1 MEENNVANVSVK
13 PKKKFYKKW
22 WFWVLIIAVIAIIGS
37 TASGGDDTPKTDNGT
52 QGSQGGQVQTQK
64 ATEEKKEDLEVSD
77 LNMTTNDFS
86 TTITGKVTNNT
97 DKTYS
102 YVQVTFSLYDS
113 EGALLGTALANV
125 TNLEGGGVW
134 KFEAIGI
141 EGNVASYKL
150 TDITKY

>member
-1 MEENNVANVSVK
+1 MEENNAVNVSVK

-22 WFWVLIIAVIAIIGS
+22 WFWVLIVAVVAIIGS
-37 TASGGDDTPKTDNGT
+37 AAAGGDDTPKTDNGA
-52 QGSQGGQVQTQK
+52 QNGQVQNQ
-64 ATEEKKEDLEVSD
+64 EPQEVKKEDLEVSD
-77 LNMTTNDFS
+77 LEMTTDSIS
-86 TTITGKVTNNT
+86 TKITGKLTNNT

-134 KFEAIGI
+134 KFEAIGV
-141 EGNVASYKL
+141 ETNVASYKL